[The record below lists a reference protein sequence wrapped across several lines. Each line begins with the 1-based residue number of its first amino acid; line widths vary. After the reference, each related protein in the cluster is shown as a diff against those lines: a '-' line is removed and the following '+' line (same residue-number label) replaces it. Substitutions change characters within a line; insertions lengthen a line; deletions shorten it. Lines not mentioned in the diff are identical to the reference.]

1 MAKTISRGSLVRRGT
16 AGLVLALSI
25 SLLIGVVAGAGE
37 AGATRSETPRL
48 PELALQKVASVSGAD
63 FTADSPKQPQRK
75 PSASIAAPTWPKAM
89 SESVVLST
97 PASSAMLAGK
107 STPGGRQVG
116 DSPVS
121 VAPVGTPGAA
131 PASVRVDL
139 LDQSA
144 SQQLGVNGV
153 AVRVARNDGSASA
166 GRVKLQI
173 DYSKFRYA
181 FGGDWASRL
190 RLVQVTCP
198 APGRCVSTPV
208 AEGSN
213 DSKAARYTAEV
224 TASSAMSTFAL
235 TAGASGD
242 NGTYAAT
249 SLAASSAWSVGAQT
263 GEFNWSYPMRVPP
276 GTVGPK
282 PDLAIKYSSGSVD
295 GQVASANNQTSWLG
309 QGQDLQAGFVER
321 KYIACSDDMGGN
333 ANNTVKTG
341 DLCWKSDNATLSL
354 DGHSSDLLWDPEKKQ
369 WKLADDDGSRIQ
381 RVLVGEDVRNGGYWL
396 LTTTDGTRYYFGF
409 NPVADGSAKTN
420 SVSKV
425 TVFGNNTDEPCNATT
440 FDTSSCQLPWRWS
453 LDRVVDTSGNQV
465 TYRYAQETNNYG
477 RNNNAHV
484 STYDRASY
492 LTTIEYGEREG
503 ADQGTPPAQ
512 VTFAVAERCL
522 PSGAITC
529 DPSQLT
535 SANANSWPDVPFDQ
549 ICTSSTTCP
558 DKVSP
563 TFFTRKRLTSL
574 TTQIRSGTTT
584 TAVDSWTFGQSY
596 EDPGD
601 GSGKILWLNSI
612 THKGL
617 VGGTVTDPSTTF
629 DYVSLPNRVDGVL
642 GGALAMNKLRM
653 HIIKTDSGAQT
664 TVNYL
669 PAECSVNSK
678 PSAPASNGMRCFPVW
693 FTRDG
698 GSAPQMNYFQKY
710 VVSNVVDDDLVTDA
724 PDQVTSYTYSG
735 SPAWRYYDDAF
746 AKPEHRTWGDWRGY
760 NYVTVLKGSP
770 GHQTATRYL
779 FFRGMY
785 GDRDGSGGTKS
796 TSIRDT
802 TGADYDDFDRLNGYV
817 REQITYN
824 GSGGAEV
831 SGTISTPW
839 LLQTGTGGGRAAVLL
854 GTSYTRSR
862 VRLSDGTYRT
872 GGVNTT
878 YDDYGMPT
886 EVSDLGDVSRDDDDR
901 CTRTTYNRNSAAW
914 IMDTVS
920 REETVS
926 VSCASTPSRP
936 SQVVSDNRTYYDQN
950 NTTITA
956 TPTDGIP
963 SRTEVMNGWNSGPVY
978 EQVERTVH
986 DTLGRVVESYD
997 GLDRLVSKT
1006 AFTPATAGPVTGTS
1020 VTDAAQ
1026 NVVTTTLQPAW
1037 GLPTTKVDVGSKRTD
1052 LTYDPT
1058 GRLTAVWLP
1067 DRSKAGGQ
1075 TASSTYAYKLSNT
1088 AAQPSAITT
1097 QSLTHTGS
1105 YRPSTALF
1113 DGFLRE
1119 RQAQAV
1125 AGNGVGRMITETR
1138 YDERGGKA
1146 STTAPYYNDA
1156 SGPTT
1161 SLFKVVQTELPA
1173 QTVYE
1178 VDGANRVTA
1187 SIFRSMAVEKWR
1199 TTTTYGGD
1207 RVAIDP
1213 PAGDTPTLTVEDV
1226 RGNTTELRQFQG
1238 ASPSGTY
1245 DSTFYTYTD
1254 ADQLAS
1260 VKNAGGSTWSYT
1272 YDQRGRQI
1280 ATSDPD
1286 KGASS
1291 TTYDKAGRV
1300 VSVVDARNQSVF
1312 FGYDDLDRKTAVRSG
1327 SATGPVLA
1335 SWVYD
1340 TVAKGLLTSST
1351 RTVGANN
1358 YKSEVTSYD
1367 ALGRPTAT
1375 KTTIP
1380 AVEGKLAGTYVSST
1394 SYLPNGAID
1403 KVTTPTVPGLPT
1415 EALQMHYSSNPLIDA
1430 PVGMGGGYGSYLAD
1444 AQYSPYGEPLI
1455 YTMGDVVNAKA
1466 VSQLFTYQLGTRR
1479 PETMQVQ
1486 RQGQSVADDT
1496 FTYGYDNAGNVLSI
1510 GQSYNQGTG
1519 GDRQCFTYDYL
1530 RRLTQARTTSGASC
1544 ATPPSTTTLGGTYP
1558 YWRDYEYWK
1567 SGNRSKVVDHT
1578 TAGDVTQTYAYP
1590 SGASPRPHA
1599 VTGVTTSGPSGSSA
1613 STYGYDAA
1621 GNMSSRTRGG
1631 DTETLTWD
1639 VEGELASLSG
1649 AGGTNPTSFIY
1660 GADGDRLIK
1669 HDPDGATL
1677 YLGQDEVRWTKS
1689 TNTVTSTRYYQFNG
1703 ATVAMRNGAQVELLL
1718 SDNHG
1723 TATVSVNRFS
1733 LAVTRRWLDPFGA
1746 PRGQYTGWQPTIRGF
1761 VGGQIDTSTN
1771 LTHLG
1776 AREYDTGLG
1785 RFISVDPLADVSNP
1799 QQLNAYAYASNN
1811 PVTAS
1816 DPDGMMEM
1824 LEHYSGGTLPT
1835 SSGGNQPPPAADP
1848 PKKTSPLHKIGSFF
1862 KKASKARGDAERW
1875 LGHAAEAKAR
1885 DVGEYIGT
1893 HGSDWLQDYGKEQ
1906 LADYGHRF
1914 ADNCMGPRSPSGQ
1927 AACNLTVAEGASW
1940 FIPGLG
1946 PEAGV
1951 TAKAVLP
1958 TVGRAAA
1965 RKAEAEAAE
1974 AAARNV
1980 TGKELAEVVGKN
1992 CRIGNSFLP
2001 GTMVLLADGVS
2012 KPIEKLKLGDR
2023 VLAADPVSGKTAG
2036 QTVVG
2041 TILGQGNKSLVTLT
2055 LAIESATAKNTSA
2068 LTATEGHP
2076 FYLPKSRRWVH
2087 ANDLRVGDEL
2097 QSLRGE
2103 SVRVAAVLDYDEVA
2117 TVRNLTVSGFH
2128 TFFVV
2133 VNDAPVLVHNQDG
2146 IDLTNAVEWPKG
2158 DFPIGGAI
2166 DEGGPKGGVYIRR
2179 RDGAVTNYAVYD
2191 SEGTIL
2197 RRVDLTGA
2205 AHRGVETPHVQEYS
2219 RNVAPNG
2226 KIYPKPTGH
2235 AYSAGPGDLPRGC

>member
-1 MAKTISRGSLVRRGT
+1 MAKTISRGSLMRRGT
-16 AGLVLALSI
+16 AALTFALSA
-25 SLLIGVVAGAGE
+25 SLVAGVVAGASA
-37 AGATRSETPRL
+37 AGATRSETPHL
-48 PELALQKVASVSGAD
+48 PELALQKVASVSGSD
-63 FTADSPKQPQRK
+63 FTADPPKTAQRK
-75 PSASIAAPTWPKAM
+75 AGAAIAEPTWPKAM
-89 SESVVLST
+89 SESVNLKAPT
-97 PASSAMLAGK
+97 PPTMAVSKAAPAL
-107 STPGGRQVG
+107 RRVG

-121 VAPVGTPGAA
+121 VAGTPGVA
-131 PASVRVDL
+131 PASIRVDL

-153 AVRVARNDGSASA
+153 AVRLARNDGLMSG

-198 APGRCVSTPV
+198 TPGKCASTPV
-208 AEGSN
+208 AGGSN
-213 DSKAARYTAEV
+213 DGRAGRYTAEV
-224 TASSAMSTFAL
+224 TASPTMSTFAL

-282 PDLAIKYSSGSVD
+282 PDLTIKYSSGSVD

-309 QGQDLQAGFVER
+309 QGQDIQTGFIER

-354 DGHSSDLLWDPEKKQ
+354 DGHSSELLWDSAKKQ

-381 RVLVGEDVRNGGYWL
+381 RVLVDEDIRNGGHWL
-396 LTTTDGTRYYFGF
+396 LTTTDGTRYYFGL
-409 NPVADGSAKTN
+409 NALADASARTN

-425 TVFGNNTDEPCNATT
+425 TVFGNNTNEPCNAST

-503 ADQGTPPAQ
+503 SDQGTPPAQ
-512 VTFAVAERCL
+512 VTFTVAERCL

-535 SANANSWPDVPFDQ
+535 AANANSWPDVPFDQ
-549 ICTSSTTCP
+549 ICTSTTTCP

-584 TAVDSWTFGQSY
+584 TSVDNWTFGQSY

-669 PAECSVNSK
+669 PGECSVNNK
-678 PSAPASNGMRCFPVW
+678 PAAPASNGMRCFPVW

-724 PDQVTSYTYSG
+724 PDQVTSYAYSG
-735 SPAWRYYDDAF
+735 TPAWRYYDDAF
-746 AKPEHRTWGDWRGY
+746 AKPENRTWGDWRGY

-770 GHQTATRYL
+770 GNQTATRYL

-886 EVSDLGDVSRDDDDR
+886 EVSDLGDVSRGDDDR
-901 CTRTTYNRNSAAW
+901 CTRTTYNRNSTAW

-936 SQVVSDNRTYYDQN
+936 SQVISDNRTYYDQSAL
-950 NTTITA
+950 ITA
-956 TPTDGIP
+956 PPTDGVP
-963 SRTEVMNGWNSGPVY
+963 SKTETMNGWNGGPVY

-986 DTLGRVVESYD
+986 DTLGRVLESYD

-1006 AFTPATAGPVTGTS
+1006 AFTPATTGPVTGTS
-1020 VTDAAQ
+1020 VTDAAG

-1037 GLPTTKVDVGSKRTD
+1037 GLPTTKIDVGNKRTD

-1058 GRLTAVWLP
+1058 GRLTGVWLP
-1067 DRSKAGGQ
+1067 DRSKAGAQ

-1199 TTTTYGGD
+1199 TTTTYGGNW
-1207 RVAIDP
+1207 VSTTP
-1213 PAGDTPTLTVEDV
+1213 PAGDTPTTTVEDI
-1226 RGNTTELRQFQG
+1226 RGNTVELRQYLG
-1238 ASPSGTY
+1238 ASATGAY

-1280 ATSDPD
+1280 ATNDPD
-1286 KGASS
+1286 KGSSS
-1291 TTYDKAGRV
+1291 TTYDAAGRV
-1300 VSVVDARNQSVF
+1300 VSAVDARNQSLF
-1312 FGYDDLDRKTAVRSG
+1312 FDYDNLDRKTAVRSG

-1367 ALGRPTAT
+1367 ALGRPTGT

-1558 YWRDYEYWK
+1558 YWRNYEYWK
-1567 SGNRSKVVDHT
+1567 SGNRSKVIDHT

-1599 VTGVTTSGPSGSSA
+1599 VTGVTTSGPSGTSA

-1669 HDPDGATL
+1669 HDPEGATL

-1689 TNTVTSTRYYQFNG
+1689 TNAVTSTRYYQFNG
-1703 ATVAMRNGAQVELLL
+1703 ATVAMRNGAQVELLFA
-1718 SDNHG
+1718 DNHG

-1733 LAVTRRWLDPFGA
+1733 LAVGRRWLDPFGA

-1785 RFISVDPLADVSNP
+1785 RFISVDPLADVTNP

-1811 PVTAS
+1811 PVTKS
-1816 DPDGMMEM
+1816 DPSGMMEM

-1835 SSGGNQPPPAADP
+1835 GGGNQPPPAADP
-1848 PKKTSPLHKIGSFF
+1848 PKKTGPLQKIGSVF

-1875 LGHAAEAKAR
+1875 LGHAAENKAR
-1885 DVGEYIGT
+1885 DIGEYIGT
-1893 HGSDWLQDYGKEQ
+1893 HGNDWLQDYGKEQ
-1906 LADYGHRF
+1906 ISDYGHRF
-1914 ADNCMGPRSPSGQ
+1914 ADNCMGPRSQSGQ
-1927 AACNLTVAEGASW
+1927 VACNLTVVEGASW
-1940 FIPGLG
+1940 FIPGAG
-1946 PEAGV
+1946 PEAG
-1951 TAKAVLP
+1951 AALKPVLSAAA
-1958 TVGRAAA
+1958 RAAA
-1965 RKAEAEAAE
+1965 KKAEAEAAE
-1974 AAARNV
+1974 AALRSL
-1980 TGKELAEVVGKN
+1980 TGKELAEAATKKCVTGH
-1992 CRIGNSFLP
+1992 SFLP
-2001 GTMVLLADGVS
+2001 GTLVLMADGS
-2012 KPIEKLKLGDR
+2012 KKPIDKLKLGDR
-2023 VLAADPVSGKTAG
+2023 VLATDPATG
-2036 QTVVG
+2036 QTSSQPVTA
-2041 TILGQGNKSLVTLT
+2041 TIIGQGDKFLIKLTVEAKGFAAAVQTGTLT
-2055 LAIESATAKNTSA
+2055 S
-2068 LTATEGHP
+2068 TEGHEY
-2076 FYLPKSRRWVH
+2076 FLPSEGRWAEAKDLQV
-2087 ANDLRVGDEL
+2087 NDMLRTAGG
-2097 QSLRGE
+2097 RHG
-2103 SVRVAAVLDYDEVA
+2103 A
-2117 TVRNLTVSGFH
+2117 TVIDTERYAAPGRVYNLTVASVH
-2128 TFFVV
+2128 TYYVI
-2133 VNDAPVLVHNQDG
+2133 AGATPVLVHNTG
-2146 IDLTNAVEWPKG
+2146 PCKNPLTPDQQKEIASWYKG
-2158 DFPIGGAI
+2158 MTKRNGNYGKAS
-2166 DEGGPKGGVYIRR
+2166 VYEIKKP
-2179 RDGAVTNYAVYD
+2179 G
-2191 SEGTIL
+2191 
-2197 RRVDLTGA
+2197 
-2205 AHRGVETPHVQEYS
+2205 RG
-2219 RNVAPNG
+2219 
-2226 KIYPKPTGH
+2226 
-2235 AYSAGPGDLPRGC
+2235 LPRYYSPDIDQHAGGIFKGADRIEDLWSKKTRSGTYGFEFDKDGLVVGLMRTGD